1 MKHILDIKTAGAPLE
16 RAEKALI
23 MIHGRGGSAQDILSL
38 ASHLHVDNYALVAHR
53 LLIRRGILIHLWHL

>member
-16 RAEKALI
+16 QAEKALI

-38 ASHLHVDNYALVAHR
+38 FLH
-53 LLIRRGILIHLWHL
+53 II